1 MTKQADIARELGL
14 SQATV
19 SLALRRHTSI
29 PQATRD
35 KVDAVAKRL
44 GYRVD
49 PLLSALMAQRRGN
62 RTATMRAK
70 IALLTDT
77 DSREGWRSVTYTAGC
92 YAGAAHVAAQRGYLC
107 EHFWLREPG
116 IDGRRLSQILYTQ
129 NVHGLILAPLQVST
143 PPLQLDWDRFAA
155 VSLDY
160 SLSDPE
166 LHRVVDDHGYG
177 MERIMEEVA
186 RCGYRRP
193 GLVLR
198 YAQDVRTHH
207 NRLGAFL
214 SLVHL
219 YPTWNAV
226 PPLILE
232 GDSWSEEA
240 FQAWVKR
247 ERPDVVLTEEQAT
260 TASLSALGMQVPRD
274 IGLIFYHKQHPLPR
288 LTGLEVDYQHVG
300 RVTAQVLMR
309 LIETNERGPTKVPT
323 TTLVKAFV
331 WHPGQTVRRPKAPR
345 RASSP

>member
-1 MTKQADIARELGL
+1 MIKQADIARELGM
-14 SQATV
+14 SQAAV
-19 SLALRRHTSI
+19 SLALRRHASI
-29 PQATRD
+29 PAATQE
-35 KVDAVAKRL
+35 KVHAAAQRL
-44 GYRVD
+44 GYRAD

-62 RTATMRAK
+62 KTTTVRAK
-70 IALLTDT
+70 IAILTDT

-92 YAGAAHVAAQRGYLC
+92 SAGAARVAAQRGYLC

-166 LHRVVDDHGYG
+166 LHRVVDDHGFG
-177 MERIMEEVA
+177 MERIMEEVV

-198 YAQDVRTHH
+198 HAQDVRTHH

-219 YPTWNAV
+219 NPVWNAV
-226 PPLILE
+226 PPLILA
-232 GDSWSEEA
+232 GDSWSDEA
-240 FQAWVKR
+240 FQAWIKR
-247 ERPDVVLTEEQAT
+247 ERPDVVLTEEQAA
-260 TASLSALGMQVPRD
+260 TASLTALGLQIPRD
-274 IGLIFYHKQHPLPR
+274 VGLIFYHKQHPLPR

-309 LIETNERGPTKVPT
+309 LIETNERGPARVPT

-331 WHPGQTVRRPKAPR
+331 WHPGQTVRRLNR
-345 RASSP
+345 RRQTGP